1 MKIGKFVD
9 VNQKNLE
16 ITLKMMEKYLEIYC
30 IVWKNPGKLMEFCQ
44 SRRIGTLN

>member
-1 MKIGKFVD
+1 MKIGKFMD

-30 IVWKNPGKLMEFCQ
+30 KTWKNPGDSWNFVSPEKWEP
-44 SRRIGTLN
+44 

>member
-9 VNQKNLE
+9 VNQNLE

-30 IVWKNPGKLMEFCQ
+30 KTWKNPGKLMEFFQ
-44 SRRIGTLN
+44 SRKMGTLN

>member
-16 ITLKMMEKYLEIYC
+16 ITLKIMEKYLEIYC
-30 IVWKNPGKLMEFCQ
+30 KTWKNPGKLMEFGQ
-44 SRRIGTLN
+44 SREMGTL